1 MLLCP
6 WNSSGKNTGVGS
18 HSLFQG
24 VFLTQGSNLV
34 WHTAGRLPSEPQGKP
49 GFLLIKGTTN
59 MCTLRLMF
67 IYSDVSVNQVSH
79 TAGGFFTR
87 LSHQGSSNIYLD
99 VVNLP
104 SVLA

>member
-1 MLLCP
+1 
-6 WNSSGKNTGVGS
+6 
-18 HSLFQG
+18 
-24 VFLTQGSNLV
+24 
-34 WHTAGRLPSEPQGKP
+34 
-49 GFLLIKGTTN
+49 

-79 TAGGFFTR
+79 TAGGLLTR

>member
-1 MLLCP
+1 M
-6 WNSSGKNTGVGS
+6 GS

-34 WHTAGRLPSEPQGKP
+34 SHTAGRLPSEPPGKP

-59 MCTLRLMF
+59 MCTLRLLC
-67 IYSDVSVNQVSH
+67 IYSDASLNQVSH

-87 LSHQGSSNIYLD
+87 PSHQGSPNIYLD

-104 SVLA
+104 SFLA

>member
-1 MLLCP
+1 
-6 WNSSGKNTGVGS
+6 
-18 HSLFQG
+18 
-24 VFLTQGSNLV
+24 
-34 WHTAGRLPSEPQGKP
+34 
-49 GFLLIKGTTN
+49 

-87 LSHQGSSNIYLD
+87 LSHQGSSNIYLN